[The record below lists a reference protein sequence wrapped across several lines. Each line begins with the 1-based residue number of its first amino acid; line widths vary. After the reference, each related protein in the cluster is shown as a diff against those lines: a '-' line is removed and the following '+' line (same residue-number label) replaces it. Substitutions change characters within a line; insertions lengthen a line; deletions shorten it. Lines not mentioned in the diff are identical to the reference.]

1 MNTIRHSNI
10 VPVPRPDAAESVSVV
25 IDGWNALLGAADGF
39 GYSRRPLSTFT
50 LDMPRLADGIVAR
63 RRRPGSAVRIGIV
76 LGMHDR
82 RANPAAHA
90 AQSAAARAWAR
101 DPRVEVF
108 DPGMVTVDG
117 GPSGRNAYPG
127 GLSASPVIPIRRYRE
142 EHGDAAVQEVL
153 KRWTDDGRTDAAI
166 LISAD
171 DDHLPCVA
179 DIRRR
184 RRTHLEVARWEWQ
197 ASRLWHPG
205 LWVHHLAPDLLVSV
219 TSYRDP
225 RKAA

>member
-1 MNTIRHSNI
+1 MSATPHSNI
-10 VPVPRPDAAESVSVV
+10 VRLSRPVPTDSVSVV

-39 GYSRRPLSTFT
+39 GYSRRPLSTFS
-50 LDMPRLADGIVAR
+50 LDMPRLADGVVADR
-63 RRRPGSAVRIGIV
+63 LLPSRVDRIAIV

-90 AQSAAARAWAR
+90 AQSAAARQWAR
-101 DPRVEVF
+101 DPRVEVI
-108 DPGMVTVDG
+108 DPGMVRVDEG
-117 GPSGRNAYPG
+117 SDEDG
-127 GLSASPVIPIRRYRE
+127 VVVPIHRYRE
-142 EHGDAAVQEVL
+142 ARGDAAVQEL
-153 KRWTDDGRTDAAI
+153 LTRWTDDGRTDAAI

-171 DDHLPCVA
+171 DDHLPTVA

-197 ASRLWHPG
+197 YSRLWQRG
-205 LWVHHLAPDLLVSV
+205 LWIHHLGPDLLGSV

>member
-1 MNTIRHSNI
+1 MSATPHSNI
-10 VPVPRPDAAESVSVV
+10 VPLPRPVATDSVSVV

-50 LDMPRLADGIVAR
+50 LDLPRLADGVAADR
-63 RRRPGSAVRIGIV
+63 RRASRVERIGIV

-90 AQSAAARAWAR
+90 AQAAAARQWAR
-101 DPRVEVF
+101 DPRVTLI
-108 DPGMVTVDG
+108 DPGMVPVAVDTVAGEDADG
-117 GPSGRNAYPG
+117 VVVP
-127 GLSASPVIPIRRYRE
+127 LRRFRE
-142 EHGDAAVQEVL
+142 ERGDAAVQQL
-153 KRWTDDGRTDAAI
+153 LTQWTDDGRTDAAI

-171 DDHLPCVA
+171 DDHLPTVE

-184 RRTHLEVARWEWQ
+184 RRSHLEVARWEWQ
-197 ASRLWHPG
+197 ASRLWRPG
-205 LWVHHLAPDLLVSV
+205 LWVHHLAPDLLDSV